1 MTEVTAIFNFSIL
14 ISATTDDKP
23 FSHPPATENMTLNL
37 NDDSFIQQLDFYLSG
52 IILLLVC
59 LLGLICNLLVV
70 VVLTHRSM
78 RSSTNSFLLSLAI
91 FDSMVLLCTTF
102 LICFPPLSSTYTKL
116 IFPHIVAYIY
126 PLALLAQTCTI
137 WITVS
142 FTVERY
148 IAVTHPLKASSM
160 CTIKRARLTT
170 VLVVTIA
177 VLYNACRWFEYR
189 SVRVFITDE
198 LNNTNLVLIPN
209 TKLPTFRVQPTMLEQ
224 NKIYETVYF
233 SVLYLTVMC
242 IVPILLLGTLN
253 TFLILAVRRSQK
265 ERRNMSTSNTS
276 KENNITIMLV
286 SVVVVFIICQVSHVS
301 LNWFLALNTLLHYNS
316 YITVTLIVTI
326 QLRDSQSLTT
336 PV

>member
-1 MTEVTAIFNFSIL
+1 MTEVTCVFNYSIL
-14 ISATTDDKP
+14 ITTTRGDRSSIAATP
-23 FSHPPATENMTLNL
+23 QSTENMTLNL
-37 NDDSFIQQLDFYLSG
+37 NDDLFLQKLDFYLSG
-52 IILLLVC
+52 IILLMVC
-59 LLGLICNLLVV
+59 LLGLLCNLLVV

-78 RSSTNSFLLSLAI
+78 RSSTNSFLLALAL

-102 LICFPPLSSTYTKL
+102 LICFPPLSSIYSSL

-170 VLVVTIA
+170 VLVVTIS
-177 VLYNACRWFEYR
+177 VIYNLSRWFEYR
-189 SVRVFITDE
+189 SVKVYHTDE
-198 LNNTNLVLIPN
+198 LNNTAPVLIPN
-209 TKLPTFRVQPTMLEQ
+209 TRLPKSQVMPTQLEQ
-224 NKIYETVYF
+224 NKIYETTYF

-242 IVPILLLGTLN
+242 IIPILLLGTLN
-253 TFLILAVRRSQK
+253 TFLIVAVKRSQK
-265 ERRNMSTSNTS
+265 ERRNMSNHNTS

-286 SVVVVFIICQVSHVS
+286 SVVVVFIICQVS
-301 LNWFLALNTLLHYNS
+301 T
-316 YITVTLIVTI
+316 
-326 QLRDSQSLTT
+326 
-336 PV
+336 

>member
-1 MTEVTAIFNFSIL
+1 MTEVTSVFNYSIL
-14 ISATTDDKP
+14 ITTTRGDRSSIAATP
-23 FSHPPATENMTLNL
+23 QSTENMTLNL
-37 NDDSFIQQLDFYLSG
+37 NDDLFLQKLDFYLSG
-52 IILLLVC
+52 IILLMVC
-59 LLGLICNLLVV
+59 LLGLLCNLLVV

-78 RSSTNSFLLSLAI
+78 RSSTNSFLLALAL

-102 LICFPPLSSTYTKL
+102 LICFPPLSSIYSSL

-170 VLVVTIA
+170 ALVVTIS
-177 VLYNACRWFEYR
+177 VIYNISRWFDYR
-189 SVRVFITDE
+189 SVKVYQTDE
-198 LNNTNLVLIPN
+198 LNNTAPVLIPN
-209 TKLPTFRVQPTMLEQ
+209 TRLPKFQVMPTQLEQ
-224 NKIYETVYF
+224 NKIYETTYF

-242 IVPILLLGTLN
+242 IIPILLLGTLN
-253 TFLILAVRRSQK
+253 TFLIVAVKRSQK
-265 ERRNMSTSNTS
+265 ERRNMSNHNTS

-286 SVVVVFIICQVSHVS
+286 SVVVVFIICQVS
-301 LNWFLALNTLLHYNS
+301 T
-316 YITVTLIVTI
+316 
-326 QLRDSQSLTT
+326 
-336 PV
+336 